1 MQGIAQI
8 NLADCDSSSE
18 MQLRWYPVQVFASPE
33 PPRPKEPV
41 RVMESVTR
49 ETTNASSGKT
59 VHSPGSRSQSSI
71 AIFFTLRPALLQV
84 LISKKNSCRLQVGM
98 SYQ

>member
-33 PPRPKEPV
+33 PPKPKEPV
-41 RVMESVTR
+41 ESATR
-49 ETTNASSGKT
+49 ETTNVSSGKT
-59 VHSPGSRSQSSI
+59 VHDPGSSSQSSI
-71 AIFFTLRPALLQV
+71 AIFFTLRLALLQV
-84 LISKKNSCRLQVGM
+84 LISKKISCRLQVSM